1 MCINIFKIWFN
12 AFVIR
17 GNRNLNRNL
26 EVNLSI
32 GLIEY
37 EGIEKLM
44 GGPVESF
51 QGKSKKYL
59 TFKPGFVDRK
69 IVSKKLAKA
78 FDEDLATVERLLPNG
93 GFELTNTYGIEIK
106 LE

>member
-1 MCINIFKIWFN
+1 MAKG

-17 GNRNLNRNL
+17 GKRNWNRNL

-37 EGIEKLM
+37 DGIEKLM

-51 QGKSKKYL
+51 QGKSKKYV

-69 IVSKKLAKA
+69 IVSKKLQNVYSGFLILFLVFLYSKA
-78 FDEDLATVERLLPNG
+78 WDSLF
-93 GFELTNTYGIEIK
+93 NTQIDSVLQKYQY
-106 LE
+106 

>member
-1 MCINIFKIWFN
+1 M
-12 AFVIR
+12 
-17 GNRNLNRNL
+17 
-26 EVNLSI
+26 
-32 GLIEY
+32 
-37 EGIEKLM
+37 
-44 GGPVESF
+44 
-51 QGKSKKYL
+51 

-93 GFELTNTYGIEIK
+93 GFELINTYGIEIK